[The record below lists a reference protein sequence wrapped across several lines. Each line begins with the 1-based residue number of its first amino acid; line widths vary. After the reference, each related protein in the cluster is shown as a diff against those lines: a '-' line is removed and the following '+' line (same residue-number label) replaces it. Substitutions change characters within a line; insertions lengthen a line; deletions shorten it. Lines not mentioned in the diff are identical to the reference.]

1 VTAKQAKESET
12 KDDKADKADKAR
24 ARLAQT
30 GRNDLCPCGS
40 GKKYKKCHLVEDE
53 SATIAP
59 PSAPDPD
66 ELLATGWRLFE
77 QRRPG
82 AAEKEFRAA
91 LALKPDWADAL
102 AGIGL
107 ARLQSGDN
115 DGARKEFGEVKRV
128 SESVAEELR
137 KSSAKDA
144 FSRREAQSYIR
155 SCHALGCL
163 DFDEKKYD
171 EALVELE
178 RVYAV
183 DEGPVGTEARL
194 IAGIALI
201 KLGKAAEAASVL
213 EVAAKSEVGSGRGPM
228 SLALAHFL
236 AGNTTAAHEALDKAL
251 AANSSIAKVLLGRI
265 PKRAANLNAAT
276 PGSRE
281 EAFAYVQTYGDA
293 WEDPAKKFLE
303 EYVDAKAAERKA
315 AAPSAD
321 AG

>member
-1 VTAKQAKESET
+1 MTAKQAKESET
-12 KDDKADKADKAR
+12 KADKADKAR

-59 PSAPDPD
+59 PAVPDPD
-66 ELLATGWRLFE
+66 ALLATGWRLFE

-128 SESVAEELR
+128 SESVAAELR

-144 FSRREAQSYIR
+144 FGRREAQSYVR

-163 DFDEKKYD
+163 DFDEKKYE

-178 RVYAV
+178 CVYAV

-201 KLGKAAEAASVL
+201 KLSKAAEAVTVL
-213 EVAAKSEVGSGRGPM
+213 DVAAKSEAGSGRGPM

-236 AGNTTAAHEALDKAL
+236 AGNTTAAREALDKAFG
-251 AANSSIAKVLLGRI
+251 ANPSIAKVLLGRI
-265 PKRAANLNAAT
+265 PKRAANLSAAT

-293 WEDPAKKFLE
+293 WEEPAKKFLE
-303 EYVDAKAAERKA
+303 DYIDGKAAERKA